1 MSAPSANHETAVRR
15 TIDVDERLPVL
26 QTIPLSLQHLFAMF
40 GATVLVPILTGF
52 DPSVAL
58 FSGGVGTLLYIFV
71 TKGKIPAYLGS
82 SFAVISGMAVVNK
95 QWGDPHAAMTGA
107 LALGLVYI
115 VVSLVIGRIGIGWLD
130 RIFPPVVIGSVVIVI
145 GLGLATVAVQMAG
158 LSANPRIPAGMET
171 RWLLTAAFTVAVV
184 VLGSCWFKGFL
195 GVIPV
200 LIGIVCGYLFG
211 LAMGLVD
218 FSKVAAAAWLDLPRF
233 VTPAFSQKGLEAAVL
248 IAPIA
253 LVLITEH
260 IGHLLVTNKIV
271 GRDFTKDP
279 GLHRSLLGDGLACTF
294 ASLVGAPP
302 ATTYGENIG
311 VMAIT
316 RVFSVW
322 VLGGAALIAITLSFI
337 QKLGALIQTI
347 PEAVMGGVS
356 IALFG
361 VIAAAGTRLFVE
373 AKVDFSEKRNLMLA
387 SVIMVLG
394 VGGAKVHVGSFEL
407 DQMTLAT
414 VVGIALNLMLPRAA
428 GPQPAAEQASEPAP
442 AAH

>member
-1 MSAPSANHETAVRR
+1 MTARR
-15 TIDVDERLPVL
+15 TIDVDERLPLL
-26 QTIPLSLQHLFAMF
+26 QTLPLSLQHLFAMF
-40 GATVLVPILTGF
+40 GATVLVPVLTGF

-58 FSGGVGTLLYIFV
+58 CSGGVGTLLYIAA
-71 TKGKIPAYLGS
+71 TKGKVPAYLGS
-82 SFAVISGMAVVNK
+82 SFAVIAGLTLVNK
-95 QWGDPHAAMTGA
+95 GWHDPHAAMTGA
-107 LALGLVYI
+107 LALGLVYVAI
-115 VVSLVIGRIGIGWLD
+115 SLLVGAIGIGWLD

-145 GLGLATVAVQMAG
+145 GLGLAGVAVQMAG
-158 LSANPRIPAGMET
+158 FAPSADIKIPEGMES
-171 RWLLTAAFTVAVV
+171 RWMLAAAFTVVV
-184 VLGSCWFKGFL
+184 VAVGSVCLRGFL

-200 LIGIVCGYLFG
+200 LIGIVSGYLFA
-211 LAMGLVD
+211 LALGLVD
-218 FSKVAAAAWLDLPRF
+218 FAPVREAAWVALPRF
-233 VTPAFSQKGLEAAVL
+233 VFPAFSERGLSAALL

-253 LVLITEH
+253 VVLVTEH

-279 GLHRSLLGDGLACTF
+279 GLHRSLLGDGLACIF

-322 VLGGAALIAITLSFI
+322 VLGGAALIAISLSFI

-347 PEAVMGGVS
+347 PTAVMGGVS

-373 AKVDFSEKRNLMLA
+373 AKVDFSEKRNLVLA

-394 VGGAKVHVGSFEL
+394 VGGSRVHFGDFEL
-407 DQMTLAT
+407 NSMTLAT
-414 VVGIALNLMLPRAA
+414 VVGILLNLVLPRSETS
-428 GPQPAAEQASEPAP
+428 PAAQ
-442 AAH
+442 

>member
-1 MSAPSANHETAVRR
+1 MTTRR
-15 TIDVDERLPVL
+15 TIDVDERLPIL

-40 GATVLVPILTGF
+40 GATVLVPVLTGF

-58 FSGGVGTLLYIFV
+58 FSGGMGTLLYIAA
-71 TKGKIPAYLGS
+71 TKGKVPAYLGS
-82 SFAVISGMAVVNK
+82 SFAVISGLALVNK
-95 QWGDPHAAMTGA
+95 TWGDPHAAMTGA
-107 LALGLVYI
+107 LALGLVY
-115 VVSLVIGRIGIGWLD
+115 VTVSLVIGAVGIGWLD

-145 GLGLATVAVQMAG
+145 GLGLAGVAVQMAG
-158 LSANPRIPAGMET
+158 FAPSASIKIPEALEPRWMG
-171 RWLLTAAFTVAVV
+171 TAAFTVAVV
-184 VLGSCWFKGFL
+184 ALGSVWFRGFL
-195 GVIPV
+195 GIIPV
-200 LIGIVCGYLFG
+200 LIGIIAGYLFG

-218 FSKVAAAAWLDLPRF
+218 FAPVEKAAWLALPRF
-233 VTPAFSQKGLEAAVL
+233 VTPAFSERGLSAAVL

-253 LVLITEH
+253 VVLITEH

-279 GLHRSLLGDGLACTF
+279 GLHRSLLGDGLACIF

-322 VLGGAALIAITLSFI
+322 VLGGAALIAISLSFI

-347 PEAVMGGVS
+347 PTAVMGGVS

-373 AKVDFSEKRNLMLA
+373 AKVDFSQKRNLILA

-394 VGGAKVHVGSFEL
+394 VGGARLHLGNFQL
-407 DQMTLAT
+407 DQMTIAT
-414 VVGIALNLMLPRAA
+414 VVGILLNLVLPRQDPISAA
-428 GPQPAAEQASEPAP
+428 S
-442 AAH
+442 

>member
-1 MSAPSANHETAVRR
+1 MSNDPTPARR
-15 TIDVDERLPVL
+15 TIDVDERLPIL
-26 QTIPLSLQHLFAMF
+26 QTLPLSLQHLFAMF

-58 FSGGVGTLLYIFV
+58 FSGGVGTLLYIAA
-71 TKGKIPAYLGS
+71 TKGKVPAYLGS
-82 SFAVISGMAVVNK
+82 SFAVIAGLATVNK
-95 QWGDPHAAMTGA
+95 GWGDPHAAMTGA
-107 LALGLVYI
+107 LALGLVY
-115 VVSLVIGRIGIGWLD
+115 VAVSLVIGRIGIGWLD

-145 GLGLATVAVQMAG
+145 GLGLAGVAVQMAG
-158 LSANPRIPAGMET
+158 LSANPRIPAGLET

-184 VLGSCWFKGFL
+184 VLGSCWLRGFL

-200 LIGIVCGYLFG
+200 LIGIVSGYLFG

-218 FSKVAAAAWLDLPRF
+218 FSKVAAASWFDVPRF
-233 VTPAFSQKGLEAAVL
+233 VTPAFSEKGLQAAVL

-271 GRDFTKDP
+271 ERDFTKDP

-322 VLGGAALIAITLSFI
+322 VLGGAALIAISLSFI

-394 VGGAKVHVGSFEL
+394 VGGSKVHLGGFEL

-414 VVGIALNLMLPRAA
+414 LVGIGLNLLLPQARAA
-428 GPQPAAEQASEPAP
+428 AQPGGGKGTEPAP
-442 AAH
+442 AR

>member
-1 MSAPSANHETAVRR
+1 MSTATRR
-15 TIDVDERLPVL
+15 TIDVDQRLPVL
-26 QTIPLSLQHLFAMF
+26 QTLPLSLQHLFAMF

-58 FSGGVGTLLYIFV
+58 FSGGVGTLLYIAV
-71 TKGKIPAYLGS
+71 TKGRIPAYLGS
-82 SFAVISGMAVVNK
+82 SFAVISGLVVVNK
-95 QWGDPHAAMTGA
+95 EWHDPHAAMTGA
-107 LALGLVYI
+107 LALGLVYV
-115 VVSLVIGRIGIGWLD
+115 VVSVLIGRIGIGWLD

-145 GLGLATVAVQMAG
+145 GLGLAGVAVQMAG
-158 LSANPRIPAGMET
+158 LSANPRIPVGLET

-184 VLGSCWFKGFL
+184 VIGSCRFKGFL

-200 LIGIVCGYLFG
+200 LVGIVCGYLCG

-218 FSKVAAAAWLDLPRF
+218 FGKVEQAAWLDLPRF
-233 VTPAFSQKGLEAAVL
+233 VTPAFSEKGLQAAVL

-271 GRDFTKDP
+271 DRDFTRDP
-279 GLHRSLLGDGLACTF
+279 GLHRSLLGDGLACVF

-322 VLGGAALIAITLSFI
+322 VLGGAALIAIALSFI
-337 QKLGALIQTI
+337 QKLGALLQTI

-361 VIAAAGTRLFVE
+361 VIAAAGIRLFVE
-373 AKVDFSEKRNLMLA
+373 AKVDFS
-387 SVIMVLG
+387 
-394 VGGAKVHVGSFEL
+394 
-407 DQMTLAT
+407 
-414 VVGIALNLMLPRAA
+414 
-428 GPQPAAEQASEPAP
+428 
-442 AAH
+442 